1 MQHVLVL
8 IADPEDR
15 PLEAADVALAA
26 EVLGDAAGAPRWLS
40 RERAVEIACADFVD
54 EALLRDAFEDAPID
68 IAIVPAAQRRKR
80 LLVADMDSTI
90 ITVEC
95 LDELA
100 DFAGLKP
107 KIAAITERAMRGEL
121 DFKAALRERVGMLT
135 GLDESALARAY
146 GERVHLTPGAR
157 ALVGTM
163 RKHGAYAALVSGGF
177 TYFTARVREAA
188 GFDQDSANT
197 LLIEAGR
204 LTGKVAEP
212 ILDSSAKLATL
223 QQLTRERGLDPAET
237 LAVGDGAND
246 LPMLQ
251 AAGLGVAFRAKPK
264 VAAAAQVRIEHG
276 DLTALLYL
284 QGYADEDFAV

>member
-1 MQHVLVL
+1 MQHILVL
-8 IADPEDR
+8 IADPETR
-15 PLEAADVALAA
+15 PLDTTDVALAA
-26 EVLGDAAGAPRWLS
+26 DVLGDVAGAARWLS
-40 RERAVEIACADFVD
+40 PARAVEMSCGAFTDQA
-54 EALLRDAFEDAPID
+54 ALRDAFEDAPID
-68 IAIVPAAQRRKR
+68 IAIVPAAERRKQ

-121 DFKAALRERVGMLT
+121 DFKAALRERVGMLA

-157 ALVGTM
+157 TLVTTM
-163 RKHGAYAALVSGGF
+163 RQHGAYTALVSGGF
-177 TYFTARVREAA
+177 TYFTSRVREAA
-188 GFDQDSANT
+188 GFDEDSANS
-197 LLIEAGR
+197 LVIDGGR
-204 LTGKVAEP
+204 LAGKVVEP

-223 QQLTRERGLDPAET
+223 QRLAHERGLAPEQT

-251 AAGLGVAFRAKPK
+251 AAGLGVAYRAKPK
-264 VAAAAQVRIEHG
+264 VAAAAQARIEHG